1 MVGKLFASIMLIWFL
16 ILVGLGLRSI
26 IVNSEVL
33 YALNLMWA
41 VYFFFEY
48 KTVFFI
54 VLGVVVLSITGVEAL
69 YVDMGYFG
77 KFFIR
82 LAWFI
87 VVLFFLIFNYFGQGA
102 LLLKNSEAIKNS
114 FFLLVSDWALISLL
128 IIVVLAT
135 VIVSQAVIFGVFLL
149 TRQAVRLGYLSSMR
163 IIYIFEM
170 ELG

>member
-26 IVNSEVL
+26 IVNLEVL
-33 YALNLMWA
+33 YVLNLMWV

-54 VLGVVVLSITGVEAL
+54 VLGVVVLSITGVEVL

-77 KFFIR
+77 KFFIC
-82 LAWFI
+82 LVWFI
-87 VVLFFLIFNYFGQGA
+87 VVLFFLIFNYFGQGV
-102 LLLKNSEAIKNS
+102 LLLKNLEVIKNL
-114 FFLLVSDWALISLL
+114 FFLLVLDWVLILLL
-128 IIVVLAT
+128 IIVVLVM
-135 VIVSQAVIFGVFLL
+135 VIVLQVVIFGVFLL
-149 TRQAVRLGYLSSMR
+149 MCQVVCLGYLLLMC

>member
-26 IVNSEVL
+26 IVNLEVL
-33 YALNLMWA
+33 YVLNLMWV

-54 VLGVVVLSITGVEAL
+54 VLGVVVLSITGVEVL

-82 LAWFI
+82 LVWFI
-87 VVLFFLIFNYFGQGA
+87 VVLFFLIFNYFG
-102 LLLKNSEAIKNS
+102 
-114 FFLLVSDWALISLL
+114 
-128 IIVVLAT
+128 
-135 VIVSQAVIFGVFLL
+135 
-149 TRQAVRLGYLSSMR
+149 
-163 IIYIFEM
+163 
-170 ELG
+170 

>member
-87 VVLFFLIFNYFGQGA
+87 VVLFFLIFNYFG
-102 LLLKNSEAIKNS
+102 
-114 FFLLVSDWALISLL
+114 
-128 IIVVLAT
+128 
-135 VIVSQAVIFGVFLL
+135 
-149 TRQAVRLGYLSSMR
+149 
-163 IIYIFEM
+163 
-170 ELG
+170 